1 MKTSGSA
8 GGMERTQNGL
18 FCIVLAAGASRRFG
32 SAKQLAIFRGQPLVT
47 HAIRLAEALAGNR
60 SLLVAGN
67 QWPLVAAACAPL
79 AGYLVVNP
87 DFAEGLGSSIV
98 AGVSAVAG
106 SATGILLLMADQPLI
121 EARHLHAIVEAW
133 SRNPERIVASEF
145 DGIDG
150 PPVLFPASFFP
161 ELLALRGDSGARRV
175 LQANPSRVIRVNCP
189 AAETDVDIPA
199 DLEAIDR

>member
-1 MKTSGSA
+1 MKTSGST
-8 GGMERTQNGL
+8 GGMEWPQSGL

-47 HAIRLAEALAGNR
+47 HAIRLAEAVTGNR

-87 DFAEGLGSSIV
+87 DFAAGLASSIS

-121 EARHLHAIVEAW
+121 EARHLHEIVEAW

-150 PPVLFPASFFP
+150 PPVLFPASVFP
-161 ELLALRGDSGARRV
+161 ELRALQGDSGARRV
-175 LQANPSRVIRVNCP
+175 LQANPSRVIRVKCP
-189 AAETDVDIPA
+189 AAATDVDVPA